1 MLKYVIHYKFS
12 LLLALIIILLS
23 LLPDKNIPKSSLIDL
38 PYLDKLVHMGMY
50 GSLGLVALLE
60 LRCKQL
66 CQRPVYILLMLLFL
80 LSVIMEI
87 FQALLIPSRAAEW
100 LDLVANFIG
109 LVGASLAW
117 LILRWLRS

>member
-1 MLKYVIHYKFS
+1 MLKYVIRYKFS